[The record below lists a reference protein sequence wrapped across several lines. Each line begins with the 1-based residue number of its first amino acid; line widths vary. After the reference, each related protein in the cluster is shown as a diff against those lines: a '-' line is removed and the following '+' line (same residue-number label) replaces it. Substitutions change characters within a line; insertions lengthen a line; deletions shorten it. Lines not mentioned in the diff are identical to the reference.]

1 MKQIPYL
8 LALALLAA
16 CSKKAETKQLPAPKV
31 KVTPVLKKD
40 INLYLDGIGHVR
52 AYNTAAIKSQ
62 VEGVL
67 LGVHY
72 DQGQEVKE
80 GELLLTIDPRPY
92 QAALDQANATLQET
106 IANLRFAKDR
116 MERYEPLVGNNYVS
130 QLNYD
135 EYVSKVNFFDANVL
149 LNEAEIETA
158 KINLSYC
165 YIRAPFTGRVGK
177 RLVDEGNLIANDGTA
192 MITMTQTKP
201 IFIDFAL
208 SERDFYKIKEGQA
221 VEVIVPEKKGHV
233 DAELIVVDNKVN
245 PNTGMIGLRAVTP
258 NKNEELWPGQFI
270 RAKLKYGEVKDA
282 LLIPSEA
289 VVAGQKNGRYVYIL
303 GEGNTVTYRQVFLGE
318 KIGEMYQVIKGIE
331 EHDQVVTSGQ
341 INLRPQDKVQVI
353 K

>member
-1 MKQIPYL
+1 MKRLTIIL
-8 LALALLAA
+8 ILAL
-16 CSKKAETKQLPAPKV
+16 CVGCTKKPPTKQLPSPKV

-72 DQGQEVKE
+72 DQGQEVAE

-92 QAALDQANATLQET
+92 QAKLDRANAELQET

-116 MERYEPLVGNNYVS
+116 MDRYEPLVGNNYVS

-135 EYVSKVNFFDANVL
+135 EYVSKVNFYDANVL
-149 LNEAEIETA
+149 QNEAEIATA

-165 YIRAPFTGRVGK
+165 YVRAPFTGRVGK

-201 IFIDFAL
+201 IYIDFAL

-221 VEVIVPEKKGHV
+221 VEVVVPEKKGHV
-233 DAELIVVDNKVN
+233 DASLIVVDNKVN

-270 RAKLKYGEVKDA
+270 RAKLKIGEVKGA
-282 LLIPSEA
+282 LLVPTEA
-289 VVAGQKNGRYVYIL
+289 IVAGQQNGRYVYVL
-303 GEGNTVTYRQVFLGE
+303 AEGNTVTYRRVHLGE
-318 KIGEMYQVIKGIE
+318 KIGEMYQILKGIE
-331 EHDQVVTSGQ
+331 EHDQIVTSGQ
-341 INLRPQDKVQVI
+341 INLKPNDKVQVI